1 MGFRN
6 NAHSLV
12 LCTFQDTVQ
21 RGCRPELNFTVL
33 LYSVISSLKKSVRSL
48 VVLTTTISQFL
59 HEYNLTYNRAE
70 PGLKPIRKER
80 TSVTQFVWLR
90 AWPPPAIERPGRQCS
105 PALIVLDVL
114 LFESLSTSSIRCLP
128 ESSLLCFPFPSG
140 YLPSSLSLHT
150 PLPYYF
156 ALCHSSINIFY
167 NIYMFLFVV
176 QVIYTPHISR
186 KIILGC

>member
-21 RGCRPELNFTVL
+21 RGCRPDLNFTVL
-33 LYSVISSLKKSVRSL
+33 LSQCNLVAQKECTQSRCSNNDHFSISSRIQS
-48 VVLTTTISQFL
+48 
-59 HEYNLTYNRAE
+59 NLQPSGTRAE
-70 PGLKPIRKER
+70 TDP
-80 TSVTQFVWLR
+80 
-90 AWPPPAIERPGRQCS
+90 RPGRQCS

-167 NIYMFLFVV
+167 NIYMSLFAVNRL
-176 QVIYTPHISR
+176 YTHHTFR
-186 KIILGC
+186 G

>member
-1 MGFRN
+1 MLLSQCN
-6 NAHSLV
+6 LV
-12 LCTFQDTVQ
+12 AQK
-21 RGCRPELNFTVL
+21 G
-33 LYSVISSLKKSVRSL
+33 VRSL

-59 HEYNLTYNRAE
+59 HEYNPTYNRAD

-128 ESSLLCFPFPSG
+128 ESSLLCLPFPAG

-150 PLPYYF
+150 PLPYSF
-156 ALCHSSINIFY
+156 ALCHSSINYRETRILQY
-167 NIYMFLFVV
+167 IYVCV
-176 QVIYTPHISR
+176 CRKQVIYTPHISR
-186 KIILGC
+186 MIILGC